1 MKNLFGKKLKIF
13 FLSSLFLGLGIFSAL
28 TPVKAAS
35 ISTSTLIFYYPFTNS
50 NTYGDYT
57 YQQYSNTRNL
67 TQFGSNSAYSA
78 SGKFDGAI
86 YSDNNPGSGASS
98 ASFYTY
104 AFEDLSFKPTTEF
117 AFSFWYK
124 GGMNTGEQ
132 IVYSSINS
140 LNINLQPE
148 SSNRIR
154 LEFKNTSD
162 QYVDLYCNSM
172 VDFDNTWHHVVIQG
186 TQGGTDLTFYLDGTS
201 ICSGGSMPTI
211 GNYHTLGYHTSFL
224 ANGTYGGSYSASWGY
239 RGYLDDFALL
249 NRQLTTDEITAL
261 QSQSIK
267 TYIETEPAPT
277 TDYLLYYGDN
287 PFYVPVNSSF
297 DMPLVYDICSS
308 YDPASYDYG
317 IFLRTATGSVLYT
330 SDWLTACSGT
340 FHFTGTSGMKES
352 LNMGAYF
359 EVVGSGNSTTAASS
373 SPFYFIEYNTVLTGT
388 YIVKNGQGMVFTDTA
403 ADAGSTAVAF
413 SYNVCKDPAWSASS
427 KIWLRNK
434 DVNSLTGV
442 SATAST
448 CSGTSTVSLP
458 YSKNLYYYF
467 NADLVFE
474 NASSTLSVASE
485 PFIVGFSPLTN
496 TMASSSKDFFGVPL
510 REVACTDEEWAQ
522 SASSS
527 PDFSVWTKLKCNTT
541 LTVLT
546 VATTIADLP
555 RVIGQQFVNQF
566 ERMFPFNFPFK
577 IKESWDASA
586 NVPLEPAL
594 SWLDMSD
601 SSGNIYGTMP
611 AKLFKTATDTP
622 FMIFGAD
629 MIGAA
634 DSPQRVF
641 INNFRSITPFINWI
655 AFIFAIWSFG
665 SKSLFSD
672 LMGNTKETEVK
683 KE

>member
-1 MKNLFGKKLKIF
+1 MILCGKKLKIF
-13 FLSSLFLGLGIFSAL
+13 FLSFLFLGLGIFSAL
-28 TPVKAAS
+28 DNVNAAITITALNDAWDNS
-35 ISTSTLIFYYPFTNS
+35 NIVTIPEHSENAAVFCVGEIRSGDSFSFSLDGVNSTALTEQRSSYNDNPAIIAYTTTVPDAGNYSWTKTNNGTFYSGKCFIADGVDTSNLIEEIGATQNSANITATSTTNNLLIILGGGGNAG
-50 NTYGDYT
+50 NG
-57 YQQYSNTRNL
+57 YSGPAINNA
-67 TQFGSNSAYSA
+67 N
-78 SGKFDGAI
+78 FD
-86 YSDNNPGSGASS
+86 
-98 ASFYTY
+98 
-104 AFEDLSFKPTTEF
+104 
-117 AFSFWYK
+117 
-124 GGMNTGEQ
+124 
-132 IVYSSINS
+132 
-140 LNINLQPE
+140 
-148 SSNRIR
+148 
-154 LEFKNTSD
+154 
-162 QYVDLYCNSM
+162 
-172 VDFDNTWHHVVIQG
+172 IQ
-186 TQGGTDLTFYLDGTS
+186 
-201 ICSGGSMPTI
+201 
-211 GNYHTLGYHTSFL
+211 
-224 ANGTYGGSYSASWGY
+224 GSYSANGTISYFVGTKIATTTTTNFTFSEAGSGSFWGG
-239 RGYLDDFALL
+239 R
-249 NRQLTTDEITAL
+249 EKI
-261 QSQSIK
+261 IK
-267 TYIETEPAPT
+267 INAYSEPAPT